1 MSQNKIVVS
10 SGIRHLPVVD
20 DTGAETGRSVDFNP
34 ADQGFAEELYGL
46 ASKIGEIQETKARE
60 YELAESA
67 AARFDVSRAKDREM
81 REAVD
86 ALFGEGFSKD
96 VFKTRLVALTGGLTV
111 VEAFLLSLLDE
122 MDESITA
129 NIAAR
134 DARIKKYTEKY
145 SKYTKKY
152 HT

>member
-1 MSQNKIVVS
+1 MGQNKIVVS
-10 SGIRHLPVVD
+10 SGIRHLSVVD

-46 ASKIGEIQETKARE
+46 ASKIGEIQEAKARE
-60 YELAESA
+60 YELAEDA
-67 AARFDVSRAKDREM
+67 AARFEVSRAKDREM

-111 VEAFLLSLLDE
+111 VEAFLFSLLDE

-145 SKYTKKY
+145 SKYAKKY